1 MKDICNACGRFFYVH
16 FNARTRIVRTEATLP
31 SFRTVWFDESWTANI
46 IYLLKAKNK
55 YGIMYVSA
63 EGNQII
69 MVMRNN
75 EVLFNKS
82 RNGLY
87 YHDLDDRDLVLV
99 NMVEE
104 NQ

>member
-1 MKDICNACGRFFYVH
+1 
-16 FNARTRIVRTEATLP
+16 
-31 SFRTVWFDESWTANI
+31 
-46 IYLLKAKNK
+46 
-55 YGIMYVSA
+55 MYVSA

-69 MVMRNN
+69 IVMSNN

-87 YHDLDDRDLVLV
+87 YHDLDDRDLILV